1 MTGNTELFNR
11 RFASNFVPLPPF
23 QVPAVGT
30 PAPDFSLP
38 RVGGGEVR
46 LSDYRGKQPVVLAF
60 TRIFT
65 EKLFC
70 PFCYPHIQ
78 DLKERYGE
86 ISERFAPFAR
96 DRGAELLMISSTD
109 TVQSQQVVERLD
121 LPYPFLYDPDCT
133 TFRRYGAGQA
143 LGAPLPAQFIINRE
157 GRITFR
163 HLFSFIDS
171 NAETDT
177 ILAELDKLAD
187 G

>member
-1 MTGNTELFNR
+1 MTRNTGLLNR

-23 QVPAVGT
+23 QVPAIGAI
-30 PAPDFSLP
+30 APDFSLLQV
-38 RVGGGEVR
+38 RGGERVR

-78 DLKERYGE
+78 DLKVRY
-86 ISERFAPFAR
+86 R
-96 DRGAELLMISSTD
+96 DFSGKGAELLTIASTD
-109 TVQSQQVVERLD
+109 PVQSQEVVEALS

-133 TFRRYGAGQA
+133 IFRRYGVGQA
-143 LGAPLPAQFIINRE
+143 LGAPLPAQFIVDRE
-157 GRITFR
+157 GRIVFR
-163 HLFSFIDS
+163 HLFSFTDS

-177 ILAELDKLAD
+177 ILSELARLSNR
-187 G
+187 

>member
-1 MTGNTELFNR
+1 VTENTGLFNQ
-11 RFASNFVPLPPF
+11 RFAKNFIPLPGF
-23 QVPAVGT
+23 QVPAVGEL
-30 PAPDFSLP
+30 APDFALP
-38 RVGGGEVR
+38 RIGGGLLK

-78 DLKERYGE
+78 DLKQRYQE
-86 ISERFAPFAR
+86 IR
-96 DRGAELLMISSTD
+96 DRGAELLMVASTD
-109 TVQSQQVVERLD
+109 PVQSQQIVCDLS

-143 LGAPLPAQFIINRE
+143 LGAPLPAQYIVNRD
-157 GRITFR
+157 GRISYR

-171 NAETDT
+171 NAEPDL
-177 ILAELDKLAD
+177 ILTKLEQLSSMRREI
-187 G
+187 

>member
-1 MTGNTELFNR
+1 MTGNTGLFNR

-30 PAPDFSLP
+30 VAPDFSLP
-38 RVGGGEVR
+38 RVGGSEVR

-78 DLKERYGE
+78 DLKERYEE
-86 ISERFAPFAR
+86 IR

-109 TVQSQQVVERLD
+109 PVQSQQVVEQLD
-121 LPYPFLYDPDCT
+121 LSYPFLYDPDCT

-143 LGAPLPAQFIINRE
+143 LGAPLPAQFVINRE

-163 HLFSFIDS
+163 HLFSFVDS
-171 NAETDT
+171 NAETNT

>member
-1 MTGNTELFNR
+1 MTGNTGLFNR
-11 RFASNFVPLPPF
+11 RFAANFVPLPPL

-30 PAPDFSLP
+30 VAPDFSLP
-38 RVGGGEVR
+38 RVGGDEVK

-78 DLKERYGE
+78 DLKERYQE
-86 ISERFAPFAR
+86 IR
-96 DRGAELLMISSTD
+96 DRGAELLTISSTD
-109 TVQSQQVVERLD
+109 SVQSQQVVEQLD
-121 LPYPFLYDPDCT
+121 LAYPFLYDPDCK

-143 LGAPLPAQFIINRE
+143 LGAPLPAQFVINLE
-157 GRITFR
+157 GHITFR
-163 HLFSFIDS
+163 HLFSFVDS

-177 ILAELDKLAD
+177 ILAELDKLAKD
-187 G
+187 